1 MESTNDNVS
10 KSSALAP
17 TRHKQPPTKYNRRKK
32 VLMILNHNGPA
43 SKAREIRQKTGT
55 HKHVR
60 NRNVSLKSVAKLLG
74 IANQISSLAS

>member
-1 MESTNDNVS
+1 
-10 KSSALAP
+10 
-17 TRHKQPPTKYNRRKK
+17 
-32 VLMILNHNGPA
+32 MILNNGGPA

-74 IANQISSLAS
+74 IANQILHLAS